1 MKSVLEKKGDEI
13 KFFNTICSATSMRQQ
28 AAVELAGKVDVML
41 VIGGLHSSNTQKLYK
56 LCKENCKNTYHIE
69 TADDLPLENIKGA
82 ESIGITAGAST
93 PDWIIKEVIDKMTE
107 MDKMKQQ
114 ETNEQTSEEQ
124 MLKQAQDVEETTGS
138 VEGNGPEETAVE
150 GAATEDAAVEGAATE

>member
-1 MKSVLEKKGDEI
+1 MQCYFQETAGGGG
-13 KFFNTICSATSMRQQ
+13 TCRQGGHY
-28 AAVELAGKVDVML
+28 AGNR
-41 VIGGLHSSNTQKLYK
+41 GLHSSNTQKLYK
-56 LCKENCKNTYHIE
+56 LCKEICKNIYHIE

-124 MLKQAQDVEETTGS
+124 MF
-138 VEGNGPEETAVE
+138 
-150 GAATEDAAVEGAATE
+150 